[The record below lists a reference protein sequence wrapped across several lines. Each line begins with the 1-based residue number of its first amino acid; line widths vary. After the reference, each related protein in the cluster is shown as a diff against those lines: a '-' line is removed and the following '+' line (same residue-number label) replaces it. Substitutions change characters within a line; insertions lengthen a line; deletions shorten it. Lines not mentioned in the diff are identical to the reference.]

1 MKIVVVGAGIAGSM
15 TALFLAKHYDVT
27 LIQDKKWDKPCGG
40 GTRIDI
46 FDKFNLGADNSMLLI
61 THDDNMVEYMKQYAN
76 NKTKITV
83 YDFKDKKLQERK
95 Q

>member
-27 LIQDKKWDKPCGG
+27 LLQDKKWDKPCGG

-46 FDKFNLGADNSMLLI
+46 FDKFNLDKNLI
-61 THDDNMVEYMKQYAN
+61 KNEMNYVNLKYN
-76 NKTKITV
+76 NHIQKIKLNTKLSI
-83 YDFKDKKLQERK
+83 
-95 Q
+95 